1 MEYPVL
7 FQDQHLLAIDK
18 PAGILSVPPS
28 SGGAPNVAD
37 LLRRRAERKGGH
49 AWPVHRLD
57 KDTSGVLLFARTE
70 QARDFLERA
79 FRERLVQKRYLALVQ
94 GRPAKESG
102 SLKTFIVDRGK
113 SARSSKT
120 PVPGGR
126 EALTEYRILERF
138 ERATLVEARP
148 KTGRFNQIRL
158 HMLELGC
165 PIVGDRKYSPAAR
178 HSVTSDRPLLHAAGL
193 SVAHPISGKL
203 LVLVAPLPA
212 DFEAVLAGLRRA

>member
-1 MEYPVL
+1 MEYTVL

-28 SGGAPNVAD
+28 SGGAPNIAD
-37 LLRRRAERKGGH
+37 LLRRRARSRGGN

-57 KDTSGVLLFARTE
+57 RDTSGVLLFARSE

-79 FRERLVQKRYLALVQ
+79 FRERTVVKKYLALVH

-102 SLKTFIVDRGK
+102 TTRSFIVDRGK

-120 PVPGGR
+120 PVRGGR

-138 ERATLVEARP
+138 EKATLVEARP

-158 HMLELGC
+158 HMLDLGC
-165 PIVGDRKYSPAAR
+165 PIVGDRKYSPASR
-178 HSVTSDRPLLHAAGL
+178 HPVMSDRLLLHAAGL

-203 LVLVAPLPA
+203 LVLEAPLPA
-212 DFEAVLAGLRRA
+212 DFEEVLVQLRGV